1 MKNILIIDRQLPSLN
16 DYIHKLNNHYQTGAK
31 FKRETEDDIIRYI
44 WLSRVAGTLCKVT
57 EYPVEI
63 NIEWHEKDEKR
74 DVDNIKSAVKFILDA
89 MQSAQIIENDGRKF
103 ITQIH
108 DTIVNDKKTFV
119 VVEITT
125 AKTENGEIK

>member
-1 MKNILIIDRQLPSLN
+1 MKNILIINRQLPSLN
-16 DYIHKLNNHYQTGAK
+16 DYIHKLNNHYHTGAK
-31 FKRETEDDIIRYI
+31 FKHEIEDDIIRYI
-44 WLSRVAGTLCKVT
+44 WLSRSAKKLRKVT

-74 DVDNIKSAVKFILDA
+74 DVDNIKSAAKFILDA
-89 MQSAQIIENDGRKF
+89 MQKVQIIENDGRKF

-125 AKTENGEIK
+125 AKKENGETK